1 MNNKEFIQIIN
12 EEITNFDFLNNDKM
26 NKDDEIF
33 QLVSEEAFQEQFII
47 DSIARMREKIKKSNE
62 DVDGNEYS
70 VDIEY
75 QFNELED
82 PINLTVII
90 GDERADYNQLKDVP
104 VKLRTFEGDIIDFN
118 AFNNESDR
126 VREMFVKS
134 FLNGVR
140 LDNNN
145 DGDGGYNSPPVY

>member
-1 MNNKEFIQIIN
+1 
-12 EEITNFDFLNNDKM
+12 
-26 NKDDEIF
+26 
-33 QLVSEEAFQEQFII
+33 
-47 DSIARMREKIKKSNE
+47 MREKIKKSNE